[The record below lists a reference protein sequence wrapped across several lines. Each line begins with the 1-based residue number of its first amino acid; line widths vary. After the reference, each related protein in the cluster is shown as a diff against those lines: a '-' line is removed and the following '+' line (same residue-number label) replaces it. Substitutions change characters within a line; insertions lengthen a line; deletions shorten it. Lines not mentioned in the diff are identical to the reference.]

1 MVKVTYQ
8 LTPRPPPLITIPLFC
23 SAYAH
28 VGWAPSN
35 QETGIVKIRSYLLSY
50 LSMDGRTDGRTDR
63 QDADYHTTS
72 SAGGCIYLYLG
83 TQQSTYII

>member
-1 MVKVTYQ
+1 
-8 LTPRPPPLITIPLFC
+8 
-23 SAYAH
+23 
-28 VGWAPSN
+28 
-35 QETGIVKIRSYLLSY
+35 
-50 LSMDGRTDGRTDR
+50 MDGRTDGRTDR